1 MDKAEMLIVKKSEP
15 VTPSRKSL
23 LNEIPETTAES
34 GTPEGIRRNSN
45 EYWKFKLQKSEERNQ
60 KLREKLNMESEIDLK
75 AIPGLLDQK
84 KIRPKK
90 KESVKI
96 TQVRGSMSGCDIL
109 TKLEELEKKK
119 EEKLNRETPKHSRSL
134 IFERNLICVRISVFV
149 QKMNIP

>member
-1 MDKAEMLIVKKSEP
+1 
-15 VTPSRKSL
+15 
-23 LNEIPETTAES
+23 
-34 GTPEGIRRNSN
+34 
-45 EYWKFKLQKSEERNQ
+45 
-60 KLREKLNMESEIDLK
+60 MESEIDLK

-119 EEKLNRETPKHSRSL
+119 EEKIKQSTITR
-134 IFERNLICVRISVFV
+134 
-149 QKMNIP
+149 